1 MVHIKGAF
9 GEQKRSKSRKPRQ
22 YKDFRGS
29 RKAKNQNNTNNQGE
43 NTMNNKIKFPLYL
56 EPRTMKMVED
66 NYKAYARSRS
76 DYIEKAVIF
85 YSGYLNADNADEFYP
100 EVIKTS
106 VKKTLESLENRMA
119 KLLFKLTVEIAIVE
133 NVTAA
138 ISDIDEVYLRQLR
151 AYCVDEVKRLN
162 GRISLEDAV
171 RYQNGED

>member
-1 MVHIKGAF
+1 
-9 GEQKRSKSRKPRQ
+9 
-22 YKDFRGS
+22 
-29 RKAKNQNNTNNQGE
+29 
-43 NTMNNKIKFPLYL
+43 MNNKIKFPLYL
-56 EPRTMKMVED
+56 EPRAMKMVED

-106 VKKTLESLENRMA
+106 VKNTLESLENRMA
-119 KLLFKLTVEIAIVE
+119 KLLFKLAVEVAIVE

-138 ISDIDEVYLRQLR
+138 ISDIDEAYLRQLR
-151 AYCVDEVKRLN
+151 AHCVDEVKRLN
-162 GRISLEDAV
+162 GRITLEDAV